1 MNRTEQIRRAQA
13 DIASMTAPDLPVL
26 PPIVGADIWEQ
37 VIIRADGQ
45 CECEECAARKHRKA
59 DGRCWAT
66 STPGRPLHAVP
77 RDDPS
82 GISPMMPGADQLLAL
97 CDDCHAAAQ
106 ARVRRARQDAAK
118 QAMRDAPVLFEM
130 AADDP

>member
-1 MNRTEQIRRAQA
+1 
-13 DIASMTAPDLPVL
+13 
-26 PPIVGADIWEQ
+26 
-37 VIIRADGQ
+37 
-45 CECEECAARKHRKA
+45 
-59 DGRCWAT
+59 
-66 STPGRPLHAVP
+66 
-77 RDDPS
+77 
-82 GISPMMPGADQLLAL
+82 MPGADQLLAL